1 MTGLTDR
8 ELSFLRAI
16 GRAMDEHADLGEHVI
31 LAVLG
36 HMLVAKMIK
45 GKLNKTQAMYVFADI
60 FDHVI
65 SLNKLMSREVGDA

>member
-16 GRAMDEHADLGEHVI
+16 GKAMDEHADLGEHVA

-36 HMLVAKMIK
+36 HMFVAKMIK

-60 FDHVI
+60 FDHVV
-65 SLNKLMSREVGDA
+65 SLNKIMSREVADA